1 MTSFDA
7 KRNELDIDIGHIN
20 EANIEQL
27 KVININTLPVRY
39 SPKFYKDLLAP
50 EGTTEFIYDPK
61 YMRFG
66 HYNGFAIGAVAARL
80 EKEEGEGLEGKFKL
94 YIMILNVL
102 AAYRRRGVASKL
114 LGHIIEEASKDNRV
128 TKLILHV
135 QTSNVEAK
143 DFYLANGFEEVGIV
157 EDYYKRI
164 EPTSAFLLT
173 RKNLFTPEEPSA
185 AVESTASIT

>member
-1 MTSFDA
+1 MASFETKTS
-7 KRNELDIDIGHIN
+7 KLDIDIGHIN

-50 EGTTEFIYDPK
+50 EGTTEFTYDPK
-61 YMRFG
+61 FMRFA
-66 HYNGFAIGAVAARL
+66 HYNGFAIGAIAARL
-80 EKEEGEGLEGKFKL
+80 EKEEDEALKGKSKL
-94 YIMILNVL
+94 YLMIMNVL
-102 AAYRRRGVASKL
+102 AAYRRRGVASAL
-114 LGHIIEEASKDNRV
+114 LSHIIKEATKDERV
-128 TKLILHV
+128 TELLLHV

-164 EPTSAFLLT
+164 EPTSAFLLK
-173 RKNLFTPEEPSA
+173 RKNEYVPEEA
-185 AVESTASIT
+185 KEATD

>member
-1 MTSFDA
+1 MASFET
-7 KRNELDIDIGHIN
+7 KSNKLDVDIGHIN

-50 EGTTEFIYDPK
+50 EGTTEHTYDPK

-94 YIMILNVL
+94 YIMIMNVL
-102 AAYRRRGVASKL
+102 AAYRRRGVASTL
-114 LGHIIEEASKDNRV
+114 LGHIIKEASKDERV
-128 TKLILHV
+128 TELILHV

-164 EPTSAFLLT
+164 EPTSAFLLK
-173 RKNLFTPEEPSA
+173 RRNEFTPRERGTEE
-185 AVESTASIT
+185 ESTACST